1 MKCNTHRVAC
11 RFLCTFAFSSLI
23 VAASEGEDLIMA
35 PSLLLNIDH
44 EKGYNVQLLSNSM
57 MRFLGHLWCYEKS
70 TFDLTTI
77 QFSRLLNF

>member
-1 MKCNTHRVAC
+1 
-11 RFLCTFAFSSLI
+11 
-23 VAASEGEDLIMA
+23 MA